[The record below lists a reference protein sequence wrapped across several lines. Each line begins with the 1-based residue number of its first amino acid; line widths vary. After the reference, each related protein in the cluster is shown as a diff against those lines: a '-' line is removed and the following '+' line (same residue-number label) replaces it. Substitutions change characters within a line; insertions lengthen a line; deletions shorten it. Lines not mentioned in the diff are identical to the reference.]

1 MSRNSVLL
9 VTCLAAAL
17 MFTALSGAQASPAR
31 VAGLNLAGPGTG
43 FVRDYVNT
51 YPYPVAIT
59 RYPDLMWA
67 HLGGTTG
74 GFEADHRIMGMF
86 KQLGEDGAYGV
97 LGITLRQNSP
107 MDPLLQYMG
116 HRGASDQQF
125 DVIYGKDMER
135 MSFGLRFDLAHS
147 SYEDSSGTRRSPDEL
162 FPVGLGGYVNTWG
175 LGAAIDAD
183 LGDNSMLEVGGE
195 LRFYTF
201 EDEFIEVN
209 DDGSVSFRL
218 NARIFYDWAQDK
230 TLIPLLSYNRTKVG
244 EEDVAAGTT
253 TTDKMDDLL
262 LGMAVNQVV
271 NRDDLIIY
279 GFAFRMMGREISNDA
294 VLLDVNDTHLP
305 TLFMAAEH
313 RFKDWLVGRGGA
325 SQAMVW
331 RSYGDDD
338 PNYPDESMMESEF
351 NFALGL
357 GFEWANFTIDT
368 TLNQNF
374 PFTGP
379 HFISGTPTDDL
390 FGQVSFTYTY

>member
-31 VAGLNLAGPGTG
+31 VAGLNLSGPGTG

-67 HLGGTTG
+67 HLGGRTG

-86 KQLGEDGAYGV
+86 KQLGEDGAYGA

-107 MDPLLQYMG
+107 MDPLLQYMNNM
-116 HRGASDQQF
+116 GASDQQF
-125 DVIYGKDMER
+125 DVIYGKDLER

-147 SYEDSSGTRRSPDEL
+147 SYEDSSGTRLSPDEL
-162 FPVGLGGYVNTWG
+162 IVGLGGYVNTWG
-175 LGAAIDAD
+175 LGAAFDAD

-201 EDEFIEVN
+201 EDEFIEIN

-253 TTDKMDDLL
+253 TTDKLDDLL

-279 GFAFRMMGREISNDA
+279 GFAFRMMSREVSNDA
-294 VLLDVNDTHLP
+294 VLRDVSDTHLP

-338 PNYPDESMMESEF
+338 PDYPDESMMESEF
-351 NFALGL
+351 NFSLGL
-357 GFEWANFTIDT
+357 GLEWANFTIDT

-374 PFTGP
+374 PFNGP
-379 HFISGTPTDDL
+379 HFISGRPTDEL